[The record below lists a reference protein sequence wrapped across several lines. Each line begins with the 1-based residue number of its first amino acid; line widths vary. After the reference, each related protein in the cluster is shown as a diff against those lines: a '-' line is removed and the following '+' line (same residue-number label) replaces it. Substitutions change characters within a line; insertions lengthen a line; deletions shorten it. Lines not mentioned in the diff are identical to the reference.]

1 MQTKELPLKELSIYQ
16 LYISDKA
23 TYEVPVYQR
32 NYAWEKD
39 EITAL
44 IQDVSDAWM
53 SNKSCYYI
61 GILVSFHKGD
71 GVYEVIDGQ
80 QRLTTIHLILKAL
93 EVDIKNRLTYRA
105 RKKSSKTLESIPDFK
120 IEEMDVGIYNGYKA
134 VKNSLAEIVPQADMP
149 KFTEYFLR
157 HVHIIHYQVPK
168 DVDLNH
174 YFEVMNSRGEQLEKH
189 EIVKAMLLKALAEND
204 GDSSNKDINCTQ
216 FNRIWESCSEMGT
229 YVQAKYNDDNIFRD
243 DQWLGGDNFDSLLR
257 EATSEEDKLQVQGYE
272 GLNTTKLNSIDA
284 ILNRGT
290 IETDTKITDGK
301 SDTFQPIIDFS
312 NFLLIILKITK
323 ILYNPTFNVAAFNLD
338 DKELLNEFSN
348 NKITLDSNFAKTF
361 GYNLLKAKFFLDNY
375 IVHHSNEDDTLENN
389 PWKLQYWHRE
399 GHGGKIYTKNLC
411 ENDEIQNTLVQ
422 LLSLFEVSFTAR
434 QRKNYLFYCLLYLFK
449 HANREA
455 SFKQKYCEFM
465 EGLANKY
472 FNGVYLE
479 QSCLNEINTPQP
491 GSFDEKLLKDGDVNI
506 SIENK
511 NMVEIFDDIY
521 GDGTQKSKGIPLFVF
536 NYLDYRLWKAY
547 FCVRGS
553 KEGSKERHEL
563 FNKFG
568 CSDFGFDIFKQFY
581 FSRTR
586 RSLEHFFSQADID
599 KPPVNLSVDQI
610 NCFGNYGMIGA
621 DANSS
626 GSNYAPKVKLEHYLD
641 TLSGKVKLVSVASL
655 KFMIMMQTCKD
666 NIGKRE
672 SCAEWDWG
680 DIVAHQNRMKEFL
693 K

>member
-1 MQTKELPLKELSIYQ
+1 MPTKELPLKEISIRE
-16 LYISDKA
+16 LYNGDKA

-39 EITAL
+39 EIAAL
-44 IQDVSDAWM
+44 IQDVYDAM
-53 SNKSCYYI
+53 SSEKQYYYI
-61 GILVSFHKGD
+61 GTLVSFHKGD
-71 GVYEVIDGQ
+71 EVYEVIDGQ
-80 QRLTTIHLILKAL
+80 QRLTTIYLILKYLNA
-93 EVDIKNRLTYRA
+93 DIGNRLTYRA
-105 RKKSSKTLESIPDFK
+105 RKKSTKTLESIPEFK
-120 IEEMDVGIYNGYKA
+120 VDEKDMGIYNGFQS
-134 VKNSLAEIVPQADMP
+134 VKNSVEEVVPQSQTDV
-149 KFTEYFLR
+149 FTQYFLDKVR
-157 HVHIIHYQVPK
+157 IIHYRVPK

-189 EIVKAMLLKALAEND
+189 EIVKAQLMSLLS
-204 GDSSNKDINCTQ
+204 DSDCAQ
-216 FNRIWESCSEMGT
+216 FSKIWESCSEMGT
-229 YVQAKYNDDNIFRD
+229 YVQAKYNDEKVFCD
-243 DQWLGGDNFDSLLR
+243 DQWLGGDNFDSLLGGK
-257 EATSEEDKLQVQGYE
+257 TSEEQKSKERVSE
-272 GLNTTKLNSIDA
+272 GQDPPKLNSIDA
-284 ILNRGT
+284 ILTRGA
-290 IETDTKITDGK
+290 IEAETKSTDGK

-312 NFLLIILKITK
+312 NFLLIVLKITR
-323 ILYNPTFNVAAFNLD
+323 ILKNPTFKVSAFNLD
-338 DKELLNEFSN
+338 DKELLNEFDKR
-348 NKITLDSNFAKTF
+348 KITLDADFAKTF

-375 IVHHSNEDDTLENN
+375 IVHHSNEDDTFENN

-399 GHGGKIYTKNLC
+399 GNRGKTYPKNLC
-411 ENDEIQNTLVQ
+411 EDDETQDTLVQ
-422 LLSLFEVSFTAR
+422 LLSMFEVSFTAR

-449 HANREA
+449 NANRE
-455 SFKQKYCEFM
+455 STFKQKYRNFV

-479 QSCLNEINTPQP
+479 QSCLNEINIPQP

-506 SIENK
+506 SIDKEIT
-511 NMVEIFDDIY
+511 VEIFDHIY
-521 GDGTQKSKGIPLFVF
+521 GDGTEKSKGIPLFVF

-547 FCVRGS
+547 LYVRGS
-553 KEGSKERHEL
+553 KEGSKERQEL

-586 RSLEHFFSQADID
+586 RSLEHFFPQADID
-599 KPPVNLSVDQI
+599 KTPVNLSVDQI

-672 SCAEWDWG
+672 SCAEWNWE
-680 DIVAHQNRMKEFL
+680 DIVTHQKKMKEFL

>member
-1 MQTKELPLKELSIYQ
+1 MPTKELPLKEISIRE
-16 LYISDKA
+16 LYNGDKA

-39 EITAL
+39 EIAAL
-44 IQDVSDAWM
+44 IQDVYDAM
-53 SNKSCYYI
+53 LNQTCYYI
-61 GILVSFHKGD
+61 GTLVSFHKGD

-80 QRLTTIHLILKAL
+80 QRLTTIYLILKYL
-93 EVDIKNRLTYRA
+93 EVDISNRLTYRA
-105 RKKSSKTLESIPDFK
+105 RKKSTKTLESIPEFK
-120 IEEMDVGIYNGYKA
+120 NDEKDMGIYNGFQSVESS
-134 VKNSLAEIVPQADMP
+134 VKEIVPKSYRQ
-149 KFTEYFLR
+149 KFTEYFLEY
-157 HVHIIHYQVPK
+157 VHIIHYQVPK

-189 EIVKAMLLKALAEND
+189 EIVKAQLMSLLS
-204 GDSSNKDINCTQ
+204 DSDCAQ
-216 FNRIWESCSEMGT
+216 FSKIWESCSEMGT
-229 YVQAKYNDDNIFRD
+229 YVQAKYNDEKVFCD
-243 DQWLGGDNFDSLLR
+243 DQWLGGDNFDSLLGGK
-257 EATSEEDKLQVQGYE
+257 TSEEQKSKERVSE
-272 GLNTTKLNSIDA
+272 GQDPPKLNSIDA
-284 ILNRGT
+284 ILTRGA
-290 IETDTKITDGK
+290 IEAETKSTDGK

-312 NFLLIILKITK
+312 NFLLIVLKITR
-323 ILYNPTFNVAAFNLD
+323 ILKNPTFKVSAFNLD
-338 DKELLNEFSN
+338 DKELLNEFDKR
-348 NKITLDSNFAKTF
+348 KITLDADFAKTF

-375 IVHHSNEDDTLENN
+375 IVHHSNEDDTFENN

-399 GHGGKIYTKNLC
+399 GNRGKTYPKNLC
-411 ENDEIQNTLVQ
+411 EDDETQDTLVQ
-422 LLSLFEVSFTAR
+422 LLSMFEVSFTAR

-449 HANREA
+449 NANRV
-455 SFKQKYCEFM
+455 STFKQKYRNFV

-479 QSCLNEINTPQP
+479 QSCLNEINIPQP

-506 SIENK
+506 SIDKEIT
-511 NMVEIFDDIY
+511 VEIFDHIY
-521 GDGTQKSKGIPLFVF
+521 GDGTEKSKGIPLFVF

-547 FCVRGS
+547 LYVRGS
-553 KEGSKERHEL
+553 KEGSKERQEL

-586 RSLEHFFSQADID
+586 RSLEHFFPQADID
-599 KPPVNLSVDQI
+599 KTPVNLSVDQI

-626 GSNYAPKVKLEHYLD
+626 GSNYAPKVKLDHYLD
-641 TLSGKVKLVSVASL
+641 TLSGKIKLVAVASL
-655 KFMIMMQTCKD
+655 KFMIMLQACKD

-672 SCAEWDWG
+672 SFAEWNWD
-680 DIVAHQNRMKEFL
+680 DIVTHQKKMKEFL

>member
-1 MQTKELPLKELSIYQ
+1 MLNQT
-16 LYISDKA
+16 
-23 TYEVPVYQR
+23 
-32 NYAWEKD
+32 
-39 EITAL
+39 
-44 IQDVSDAWM
+44 
-53 SNKSCYYI
+53 CYYI
-61 GILVSFHKGD
+61 GTLVSFHKGD

-80 QRLTTIHLILKAL
+80 QRLTTIYLILKYL
-93 EVDIKNRLTYRA
+93 EVDISNRLTYRA
-105 RKKSSKTLESIPDFK
+105 RKKSTKTFESIPEFK
-120 IEEMDVGIYNGYKA
+120 VDEKDMGIYNGFQSVESS
-134 VKNSLAEIVPQADMP
+134 VKEIVPKSYRQ
-149 KFTEYFLR
+149 KFTEYFLEY
-157 HVHIIHYQVPK
+157 VHIIHYQVPK

-189 EIVKAMLLKALAEND
+189 EIVKAQLMSLLS
-204 GDSSNKDINCTQ
+204 DSDCAQ
-216 FNRIWESCSEMGT
+216 FSKIWESCSEMGT
-229 YVQAKYNDDNIFRD
+229 YVQAKYNDEKVFCD
-243 DQWLGGDNFDSLLR
+243 DQWLGGDNFDSLLGGK
-257 EATSEEDKLQVQGYE
+257 TSEEQKSKERVSE
-272 GLNTTKLNSIDA
+272 GQDPPKLNSIDA
-284 ILNRGT
+284 ILTRGA
-290 IETDTKITDGK
+290 IDAETKRTDGK

-312 NFLLIILKITK
+312 NFLLIVLKITR
-323 ILYNPTFNVAAFNLD
+323 ILKNPTFKVSAFNLD
-338 DKELLNEFSN
+338 DKELLNEFDKR
-348 NKITLDSNFAKTF
+348 KITLDADFAKTF

-375 IVHHSNEDDTLENN
+375 IVHHSNEDDTFENN

-399 GHGGKIYTKNLC
+399 GNRGKTYPKNLC
-411 ENDEIQNTLVQ
+411 EDDETQDTLVQ
-422 LLSLFEVSFTAR
+422 LLSMFEVSFTAR

-449 HANREA
+449 NANRE
-455 SFKQKYCEFM
+455 STFKQKYRNFV

-479 QSCLNEINTPQP
+479 QSCLNEINIPQP
-491 GSFDEKLLKDGDVNI
+491 GSFDEKFIKDGDVNI
-506 SIENK
+506 SIDKEIT
-511 NMVEIFDDIY
+511 VEIFDHIY
-521 GDGTQKSKGIPLFVF
+521 GDGTEKSKGIPLFVF

-547 FCVRGS
+547 LYVRGS
-553 KEGSKERHEL
+553 KEGSKERQEL

-586 RSLEHFFSQADID
+586 RSLEHFFPQADID
-599 KPPVNLSVDQI
+599 KTPVNLSVDQI

-672 SCAEWDWG
+672 SCAEWNWE
-680 DIVAHQNRMKEFL
+680 DIVTHQKKMKEFL

>member
-1 MQTKELPLKELSIYQ
+1 MPTKELPLKEICIRE
-16 LYISDKA
+16 LYNGDKA
-23 TYEVPVYQR
+23 TYEVPIYQR

-39 EITAL
+39 EIAAL
-44 IQDVSDAWM
+44 IQDVNDAWM
-53 SNKSCYYI
+53 SKKSCYYI
-61 GILVSFHKGD
+61 GTLVSFLKGD

-80 QRLTTIHLILKAL
+80 QRLTTIYLILKHL
-93 EVDIKNRLTYRA
+93 KVDISNRLTYRA
-105 RKKSSKTLESIPDFK
+105 RKKSTKTLESIPEFK
-120 IEEMDVGIYNGYKA
+120 IDEKDMGIYNGFQS
-134 VKNSLAEIVPQADMP
+134 VKSSVKDIVPESDMQ
-149 KFTEYFLR
+149 KFTEYFLEN
-157 HVHIIHYQVPK
+157 VHIIHYQVPK

-189 EIVKAMLLKALAEND
+189 EIVKDRLLQALAKSDD
-204 GDSSNKDINCTQ
+204 GDRTQ

-229 YVQAKYNDDNIFRD
+229 YVQEKYNDEKVFCD
-243 DQWLGGDNFDSLLR
+243 DQWLGGDNFDLLF
-257 EATSEEDKLQVQGYE
+257 EEKTSEEKTTQVQGSE
-272 GLNTTKLNSIDA
+272 GQNPQEPKKLNSIDA
-284 ILNRGT
+284 ILNKGT
-290 IETDTKITDGK
+290 IEAETKSTDGK

-312 NFLLIILKITK
+312 NFLLIVLKITR
-323 ILYNPTFNVAAFNLD
+323 ILKDPTFKVDAFNLD
-338 DKELLNEFSN
+338 DKELLNEFN
-348 NKITLDSNFAKTF
+348 GNKIALNAGFAKAF

-399 GHGGKIYTKNLC
+399 GNRGKTYSKNLC
-411 ENDEIQNTLVQ
+411 EDDEIQDTLVQ

-449 HANREA
+449 NANRE
-455 SFKQKYCEFM
+455 STFKQKYRDFL
-465 EGLANKY
+465 EGLADKY
-472 FNGVYLE
+472 FKGVYLE

-491 GSFDEKLLKDGDVNI
+491 GSFDEKLLKNGDVNI
-506 SIENK
+506 SIDNENT
-511 NMVEIFDDIY
+511 VEIFDHIY
-521 GDGTQKSKGIPLFVF
+521 GDGTEKSKGIPLFIF

-547 FCVRGS
+547 LSVRGS
-553 KEGSKERHEL
+553 KEGSKERQEL

-568 CSDFGFDIFKQFY
+568 CNDFGFDIFKQFY

-586 RSLEHFFSQADID
+586 RSLEHFFPQADID

-672 SCAEWDWG
+672 SCAEWNREDM
-680 DIVAHQNRMKEFL
+680 VTHQKKMKEFL

>member
-1 MQTKELPLKELSIYQ
+1 MPTKELPLKEISIRE
-16 LYISDKA
+16 LYNGDKA

-39 EITAL
+39 EIAAL
-44 IQDVSDAWM
+44 IQDVYDAM
-53 SNKSCYYI
+53 LNKTCYYI
-61 GILVSFHKGD
+61 GTLVSFHKGD

-80 QRLTTIHLILKAL
+80 QRLTTIYLILKYL
-93 EVDIKNRLTYRA
+93 EVDISNRLTYRA
-105 RKKSSKTLESIPDFK
+105 RKKSTKTLESIPEFK
-120 IEEMDVGIYNGYKA
+120 IDEKDMGIYNGFQS
-134 VKNSLAEIVPQADMP
+134 VESSVAEIVPKSYRQ
-149 KFTEYFLR
+149 KFTEYFLEY
-157 HVHIIHYQVPK
+157 VHIIHYQVPK

-189 EIVKAMLLKALAEND
+189 EIVKAQLMSLL
-204 GDSSNKDINCTQ
+204 SNSDCAK
-216 FNRIWESCSEMGT
+216 FSKIWESCSEMGT
-229 YVQAKYNDDNIFRD
+229 YVQAKYNDEKVFCD
-243 DQWLGGDNFDSLLR
+243 DQWLGGYNFDSLL
-257 EATSEEDKLQVQGYE
+257 EGKTSEEQKSQGWVSE
-272 GLNTTKLNSIDA
+272 GQDSPKRNSIDA
-284 ILNRGT
+284 ILTRGA
-290 IETDTKITDGK
+290 IEEETKSKDGK

-312 NFLLIILKITK
+312 NFLLIVLKITR
-323 ILYNPTFNVAAFNLD
+323 ILKDPTFKVSAFNLD
-338 DKELLNEFSN
+338 DKELLNEFDKR
-348 NKITLDSNFAKTF
+348 KITLDADFAKTF

-399 GHGGKIYTKNLC
+399 KNRGKTYPKNLC
-411 ENDEIQNTLVQ
+411 EDDETQDTLVQ
-422 LLSLFEVSFTAR
+422 LLSMFEVSFTAR

-449 HANREA
+449 NANSE
-455 SFKQKYCEFM
+455 STFKQKYRNFVER
-465 EGLANKY
+465 LANKY

-491 GSFDEKLLKDGDVNI
+491 GSFDEKLLENGDVNI
-506 SIENK
+506 SIDNENT
-511 NMVEIFDDIY
+511 VEIFDNIY
-521 GDGTQKSKGIPLFVF
+521 GDGTEKSKGIPLFVF

-547 FCVRGS
+547 LSVRGS
-553 KEGSKERHEL
+553 KEGSKERQKL

-568 CSDFGFDIFKQFY
+568 CSDFGLDVFKQFY

-586 RSLEHFFSQADID
+586 RSLEHFFPQADID
-599 KPPVNLSVDQI
+599 KPPVKLSVDQI

-655 KFMIMMQTCKD
+655 KFMIMMQMCKD
-666 NIGKRE
+666 NIGKRD
-672 SCAEWDWG
+672 SCAEWNWE
-680 DIVAHQNRMKEFL
+680 DIVTHQKRMKEFL

>member
-1 MQTKELPLKELSIYQ
+1 MPTKELPLQEISIRELYNG
-16 LYISDKA
+16 DKA

-39 EITAL
+39 EIAAL
-44 IQDVSDAWM
+44 IQDVYDAM
-53 SNKSCYYI
+53 SAEKQYYYI
-61 GILVSFHKGD
+61 GTLVSFHKGD
-71 GVYEVIDGQ
+71 EVYEVIDGQ
-80 QRLTTIHLILKAL
+80 QRLTTIYLILKYLNA
-93 EVDIKNRLTYRA
+93 DIGNRLTYRA
-105 RKKSSKTLESIPDFK
+105 RKKSTKTLESIPEFK
-120 IEEMDVGIYNGYKA
+120 VDEKDMGIYNGFQS
-134 VKNSLAEIVPQADMP
+134 VKNSVEEVVPQSQTDV
-149 KFTEYFLR
+149 FTQYFLDKVR
-157 HVHIIHYQVPK
+157 IIHYRVPK

-189 EIVKAMLLKALAEND
+189 EIVKAELLSLLP
-204 GDSSNKDINCTQ
+204 DSADRAK
-216 FNRIWESCSEMGT
+216 FNRIWESCSEMSV
-229 YVQAKYNDDNIFRD
+229 YIQAKYNDEKVFCD
-243 DQWLGGDNFDSLLR
+243 DQWLGGDNFDSLLGGK
-257 EATSEEDKLQVQGYE
+257 TSEEQKSKERVSE
-272 GLNTTKLNSIDA
+272 GQDPPKLNSIDA
-284 ILNRGT
+284 ILTRGA
-290 IETDTKITDGK
+290 IDAETKSTDGK

-312 NFLLIILKITK
+312 NFLLIVLKITR
-323 ILYNPTFNVAAFNLD
+323 ILKNPTFKVSAFNLD
-338 DKELLNEFSN
+338 DKELLNEFDKR
-348 NKITLDSNFAKTF
+348 KITLDADFAKTF

-375 IVHHSNEDDTLENN
+375 IVHHSNEDDTFENN

-399 GHGGKIYTKNLC
+399 GNRGKTYPRNLC
-411 ENDEIQNTLVQ
+411 EDDETQDTLVQ
-422 LLSLFEVSFTAR
+422 LLSMFEVSFTAR

-449 HANREA
+449 NANRE
-455 SFKQKYCEFM
+455 STFKQKYRNFV

-479 QSCLNEINTPQP
+479 QSCLNEINIPQP

-506 SIENK
+506 SIDKEIT
-511 NMVEIFDDIY
+511 VEIFDHIY
-521 GDGTQKSKGIPLFVF
+521 GDGTEKSKGIPLFVF

-547 FCVRGS
+547 LYVRGS
-553 KEGSKERHEL
+553 KEGSKERQEL
-563 FNKFG
+563 FNKVG

-586 RSLEHFFSQADID
+586 RSLEHFFPQADID
-599 KPPVNLSVDQI
+599 KTPVNLSVDQI

-672 SCAEWDWG
+672 SCAEWNWE
-680 DIVAHQNRMKEFL
+680 DIVTHQKKMKEFL